1 MQTEFGSTIGS
12 FSAEGRKTFIA
23 SREIAGLT
31 VDRICGNADERGE
44 KFMWLEITERA
55 TFRCNDGSSENP

>member
-31 VDRICGNADERGE
+31 VDRISGNADERGE
-44 KFMWLEITERA
+44 KFMWLEQCKTM
-55 TFRCNDGSSENP
+55 SSTMSMAWAE

>member
-12 FSAEGRKTFIA
+12 FSAEGGRTFTA

-31 VDRICGNADERGE
+31 VDRICGNADEGR
-44 KFMWLEITERA
+44 KIYVA
-55 TFRCNDGSSENP
+55 

>member
-12 FSAEGRKTFIA
+12 FSAEGGRTFTA
-23 SREIAGLT
+23 SWEIAGLT

-44 KFMWLEITERA
+44 KFMWLEQSKTM
-55 TFRCNDGSSENP
+55 SSTMSMAWAE

>member
-12 FSAEGRKTFIA
+12 FSAEGGRTFIA

-31 VDRICGNADERGE
+31 VDRICGNADEGGRGR
-44 KFMWLEITERA
+44 KNLCGLKSVRQ
-55 TFRCNDGSSENP
+55 CLVDYY